1 MQQTPAA
8 AVAGGTQQRA
18 DSPLLR
24 IPTQEPADAMV
35 QLT

>member
-8 AVAGGTQQRA
+8 AVAGGTQRA